1 MRVNYE
7 NNYTKLGLHHAYWG
21 HTYAP
26 TDGKLYIFNVLGLGG
41 LMLTLLGLDC
51 VERGGLLTAG
61 EETEDITENAELLA
75 EWLSDDWDECE
86 E

>member
-1 MRVNYE
+1 MAVTICRKWE
-7 NNYTKLGLHHAYWG
+7 ET
-21 HTYAP
+21 
-26 TDGKLYIFNVLGLGG
+26 
-41 LMLTLLGLDC
+41 MLTLLGLDW

-61 EETEDITENAELLA
+61 DGTEDITEKAELLAELA

>member
-1 MRVNYE
+1 M
-7 NNYTKLGLHHAYWG
+7 
-21 HTYAP
+21 
-26 TDGKLYIFNVLGLGG
+26 
-41 LMLTLLGLDC
+41 LGLDC

-61 EETEDITENAELLA
+61 DGTEDITEKAELLAELA

>member
-1 MRVNYE
+1 
-7 NNYTKLGLHHAYWG
+7 
-21 HTYAP
+21 
-26 TDGKLYIFNVLGLGG
+26 
-41 LMLTLLGLDC
+41 MLTLLGLDC

-61 EETEDITENAELLA
+61 EETEDITEKAELLA

>member
-1 MRVNYE
+1 
-7 NNYTKLGLHHAYWG
+7 
-21 HTYAP
+21 
-26 TDGKLYIFNVLGLGG
+26 
-41 LMLTLLGLDC
+41 MLTLLGLDC

>member
-26 TDGKLYIFNVLGLGG
+26 TDGKLYIYS
-41 LMLTLLGLDC
+41 MCWDW
-51 VERGGLLTAG
+51 
-61 EETEDITENAELLA
+61 ED
-75 EWLSDDWDECE
+75 
-86 E
+86 